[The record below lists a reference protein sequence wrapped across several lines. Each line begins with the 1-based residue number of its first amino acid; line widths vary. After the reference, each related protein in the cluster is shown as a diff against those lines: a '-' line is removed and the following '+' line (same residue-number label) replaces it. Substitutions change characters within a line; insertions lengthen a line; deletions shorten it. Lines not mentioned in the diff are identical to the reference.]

1 MPGAHLLAV
10 TAHPDDE
17 VINMGGSIYLSAQAG
32 CRVTL
37 VCATRGEEGEIAE
50 PGLATPANLGA
61 VREEELGAA
70 CVLLG
75 VEDLRF
81 LDYRDS
87 GMAGAAANAHPHA
100 HCNA

>member
-1 MPGAHLLAV
+1 MPGAQLLAV

-17 VINMGGSIYLSAQAG
+17 VINMGGLVYLSAQAG

-37 VCATRGEEGEIAE
+37 VCATRGEEGEIAD
-50 PGLATPANLGA
+50 PALATPANLGA

-75 VEDLRF
+75 VQDLRF

-87 GMAGAAANAHPHA
+87 DMSGTAANADPR
-100 HCNA
+100 